1 MQIKDLKLINF
12 RNYERA
18 NLQFNDHLNLI
29 IGKNGMGKTNLVEAI
44 YVLALTKSFRTNND
58 SILIK
63 KNQENLKVAAQIK
76 DEINCK
82 EYELLLTKEGKKVK
96 INRTDI
102 SRLSDY
108 ISKINVIL
116 FSPNDLKIIKDT
128 PSIRRKMLNIEISQ
142 LDNVYLKYL
151 QDYNK
156 LMKQRNAYLKTM
168 FNNSNNILK
177 EYLAVLTNKLIDTG
191 FEIYEKRKEYIKKIN
206 DNIADLFFKITN
218 LKGLE
223 IYYETD
229 YEGVTKKGL
238 EELYTKSLDKDILF
252 GQTHLGIHHDDIVFK
267 LNDHN
272 LKEYGSE
279 GQQKNAIIAFKL
291 AEIPIFYKKRKEYPI
306 LILDDL
312 FSELD
317 KEKAK
322 NILKLL
328 NGEVQTFITTTELDN
343 INEKYLQDSKIF
355 TIKDEQIEEVTY
367 EK

>member
-177 EYLAVLTNKLIDTG
+177 EYLAVLT
-191 FEIYEKRKEYIKKIN
+191 KRKEYIKKIN

-317 KEKAK
+317 KEKAN